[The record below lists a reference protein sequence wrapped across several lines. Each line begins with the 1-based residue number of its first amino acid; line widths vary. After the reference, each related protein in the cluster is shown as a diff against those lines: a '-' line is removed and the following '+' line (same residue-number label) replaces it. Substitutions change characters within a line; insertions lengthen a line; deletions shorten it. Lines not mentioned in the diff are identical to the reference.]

1 MEEVKELKTKL
12 GLGHGG
18 ALKGL
23 DVEDGSGKITR
34 AKTIIAK
41 AEQQEIELKGR
52 VNYLQ
57 DQIED
62 FMAENKALR
71 RLAGVPANYGI
82 DRA

>member
-52 VNYLQ
+52 VNYL
-57 DQIED
+57 
-62 FMAENKALR
+62 
-71 RLAGVPANYGI
+71 
-82 DRA
+82 